1 MGGLLSSLPSRR
13 RGEALRL
20 RRSGLRLRRR
30 RSVLRLL
37 LRLRLREEEVEE
49 DMLEYS
55 GQGCSDPGPPT
66 QVLEYE

>member
-1 MGGLLSSLPSRR
+1 MGGLLSSLPSRRR

-55 GQGCSDPGPPT
+55 GLWTG
-66 QVLEYE
+66 LL